1 MHSSYVIGVD
11 FGTDSVR
18 SLLLDASTGAQLS
31 SHTFFYPRW
40 KAGLYCNRSAN
51 QYRQHPLDYIEGL
64 EYTIKACLA
73 TLSPEIKAAIKAIGI
88 DTTGSTPCPVSAEGI
103 PLAMLPAFA
112 ENPNAMFILWKDH
125 SALQAAEQINAAS
138 LRFPTNYL
146 AYVGGTYSTEWFWA
160 KMLHISLTD
169 RAVRDA
175 AFTWLEHSDWMPM
188 LLTGKKLQHVQRNIC
203 AAGHKALWS
212 DTFNGFPPL
221 TFFEAINPHLQ
232 QMAAQMPG
240 TFVTSEKAAGT
251 LSPEWAAR
259 LGLSTDI
266 IVCNGIIDA
275 HAGAIGAGLTPY
287 QLVKIMG
294 TSTCDIMVAPPQDL
308 QGKNIN
314 GICGQV
320 MGSVL
325 PEFVG
330 LEAGQS
336 AFGDIFQWYVSLLI
350 WSAQSVNGNNA
361 DVSSQLLSLLSREA
375 ALLPA
380 ETNAPLSID
389 WFNGRRT
396 PNANQSLQGAILGL
410 TLGSDAPGIFRSLA
424 EGACFGAR
432 AINDCFIS
440 QGIPIHGITA
450 IGGIA
455 KKSPYIMQMLAN
467 ILQLPISIHR
477 SENTCAIGAAMNA
490 ATAAGIH
497 ASVSDAIRAMGQG
510 FEQTLQPD
518 PAMQLTTDHRYKQYL
533 QAGKYIETIQL

>member
-18 SLLLDASTGAQLS
+18 SLLLNTSTGAQLS

-64 EYTIKACLA
+64 EHTIKACLA
-73 TLSPEIKAAIKAIGI
+73 DVSPEIRSQIKAIGI

-125 SALQAAEQINAAS
+125 TALQAAEQINAAS

-146 AYVGGTYSTEWFWA
+146 AYVGGAYSTEWFWA
-160 KMLHISLTD
+160 KMLHISHTD
-169 RAVRDA
+169 HTVRDA

-188 LLTGKKLQHVQRNIC
+188 LLTGKKLQDVQRNIC

-212 DTFNGFPPL
+212 EAFNGFPPL
-221 TFFEAINPHLQ
+221 AFFEAIDPHLKK
-232 QMAAQMPG
+232 MAAQMPG
-240 TFVTSEKAAGT
+240 TFVTSEKSAGT
-251 LSPEWAAR
+251 ISPEWAAT
-259 LGLSTDI
+259 LGLSTNV

-275 HAGAIGAGLTPY
+275 HAGAIGAELTPY
-287 QLVKIMG
+287 HLVKIMG
-294 TSTCDIMVAPPQDL
+294 TSTCDIMVVPPQDL

-336 AFGDIFQWYVSLLI
+336 AFGDIFQWYVSLLT
-350 WSAQSVNGNNA
+350 WSIQSTGGHST
-361 DVSSQLLSLLSREA
+361 DLSSQLLSALANEA
-375 ALLPA
+375 AKIPGDA
-380 ETNAPLSID
+380 HTALSID

-396 PNANQSLQGAILGL
+396 PNANQSLHGALLGL
-410 TLGSDAPGIFRSLA
+410 TLGSDAASIFRSLA

-467 ILQLPISIHR
+467 ILQLPIRVHR

-497 ASVSDAIRAMGQG
+497 PSVSDAIRAMGQG
-510 FEQTLQPD
+510 FEQTWQPD
-518 PAMQLTTDHRYKQYL
+518 PAMQQSTDHRYKQYL
-533 QAGKYIETIQL
+533 QSGKYIETVHL

>member
-18 SLLLDASTGAQLS
+18 SLLLNTNTGAQLN

-40 KAGLYCNRSAN
+40 KAGLYCNKSTN

-64 EYTIKACLA
+64 EHSIKACLA
-73 TLSPEIKAAIKAIGI
+73 EVSPEIRAQIKAIGI
-88 DTTGSTPCPVSAEGI
+88 DTTGSTPCPVSAEGT
-103 PLAMLPAFA
+103 PLSLLPAFA

-125 SALQAAEQINAAS
+125 TALQAAEQINAAS
-138 LRFPTNYL
+138 LLFPTNYL
-146 AYVGGTYSTEWFWA
+146 AYVGGAYSAEWFWA
-160 KMLHISLTD
+160 KMLHISQTD
-169 RAVRDA
+169 QAVRDA

-188 LLTGKKLQHVQRNIC
+188 LLTGKKLQDVQRNIC

-212 DTFNGFPPL
+212 EAFNGFPPPS
-221 TFFEAINPHLQ
+221 FFAAIDQHLQ

-259 LGLSTDI
+259 LELSTDVI
-266 IVCNGIIDA
+266 ICNGIIDA
-275 HAGAIGAGLTPY
+275 HAGAIGAELTPY
-287 QLVKIMG
+287 HLVKIMG
-294 TSTCDIMVAPPQDL
+294 TSTCDIMVAPAQDL

-325 PEFVG
+325 PEYVG

-336 AFGDIFQWYVSLLI
+336 AFGDIFQWYVSLLT
-350 WSAQSVNGNNA
+350 WHQRLVGGNNT
-361 DVSSQLLSLLSREA
+361 DDSSQLISALSKEA
-375 ALLPA
+375 ALLTTDA
-380 ETNAPLSID
+380 HSPLSID

-396 PNANQSLQGAILGL
+396 PNADQSLHGALLGL
-410 TLGSDAPGIFRSLA
+410 TLGSDAAGIFRSLA

-467 ILQLPISIHR
+467 ILQLPIRVHR

-497 ASVSDAIRAMGQG
+497 SSVSAAINAMGQG
-510 FEQTLQPD
+510 FEQTWQPD
-518 PAMQLTTDHRYKQYL
+518 PGMLQTTEHRYQQYL
-533 QAGKYIETIQL
+533 QAGKYIETLHL

>member
-18 SLLLDASTGAQLS
+18 SLLLNTNTGAQLS

-40 KAGLYCNRSAN
+40 KAGLYCNRSFN

-64 EYTIKACLA
+64 EQSIRACLSEI
-73 TLSPEIKAAIKAIGI
+73 SPEIKKQIKAIGI
-88 DTTGSTPCPVSAEGI
+88 DTTGSSPCPVSAEGI
-103 PLAMLPAFA
+103 PLSLLPAFA
-112 ENPNAMFILWKDH
+112 ENPNAMFVLWKDH
-125 SALQAAEQINAAS
+125 TALQAAEQINAAS

-160 KMLHISLTD
+160 KMLHVAQTD
-169 RAVRDA
+169 QAVRDA

-188 LLTGKKLQHVQRNIC
+188 LLTGKKLEHVQRNIC

-212 DTFNGFPPL
+212 EAFNGFPPPD
-221 TFFEAINPHLQ
+221 FFAAIDPYLQ
-232 QMAAQMPG
+232 QMVAQLPG

-251 LSPEWAAR
+251 LSPEWATR
-259 LGLSTDI
+259 LGLSADT

-275 HAGAIGAGLTPY
+275 HAGAIGAELTPY

-308 QGKNIN
+308 EGKTID

-325 PEFVG
+325 PEYAG

-336 AFGDIFQWYVSLLI
+336 AFGDIFQWYVSLLS
-350 WSAQSVNGNNA
+350 WPMQSVTGNNT
-361 DVSSQLLSLLSREA
+361 DISSQLLAALSSEA
-375 ALLPA
+375 AKIPA
-380 ETNAPLSID
+380 DAQTPLSID

-396 PNANQSLQGAILGL
+396 PNADQSLHGALMGL
-410 TLGSDAPGIFRSLA
+410 TLGSDAVSIFRSLA

-467 ILQLPISIHR
+467 ILQLPIRVHR

-497 ASVSDAIRAMGQG
+497 PSVSAAIRAMGQG
-510 FEQTLQPD
+510 FEQTWQPD
-518 PAMQLTTDHRYKQYL
+518 PAMQQIVDSRYRQYL
-533 QAGKYIETIQL
+533 KAGEYIETLRL